1 MGIFDNLLKKEDDI
15 LKESKPNE
23 NCVFS
28 AYEGGHFGPSY
39 YYYIDHI
46 NDHYHFK
53 FGFLESDKVVN
64 EKELYT
70 LVNNEEFYIEFIN
83 KLKDITKDWKNEYIN
98 NSVLDGVQWDIN
110 DYENNIYISGSNE
123 FPDDYDILCDLLE
136 QYFNVEEYMK
146 KINKYNIEP
155 EENVIQFVYG
165 VPDWNTIK
173 SNDKMKEELDKYNIK
188 PDENIPYEIYGVP
201 DSSRKKQIDKEKI
214 DSIKVHIS
222 NLHSKHIIS
231 LDKKINGTGS
241 YEANISFTTNV
252 KADSFVKIPLN
263 EYNNYID
270 RLVDIVD
277 SWSDEI
283 SNKMLKK
290 SDSNISWGIRI
301 SQSDDAIMYSNVNG
315 VPSNW
320 NEFIDLLS
328 EIELIFKNYIKKDNE
343 NK

>member
-1 MGIFDNLLKKEDDI
+1 MGIFDNLLKKEDNI

-39 YYYIDHI
+39 YYYIDCI

-53 FGFLESDKVVN
+53 FGFLESDKAIN

-110 DYENNIYISGSNE
+110 DYVNNIYISGSNE

-146 KINKYNIEP
+146 KINKYNMEP
-155 EENVIQFVYG
+155 EDNVIQFVYG

-173 SNDKMKEELDKYNIK
+173 LNDKMEKELDEYNIK
-188 PDENIPYEIYGVP
+188 PEENIPYEIYGVP

-222 NLHSKHIIS
+222 NLYSKHIIS
-231 LDKKINGTGS
+231 LDKKINDTGS
-241 YEANISFTTNV
+241 YEASISFTTNV

-283 SNKMLKK
+283 NNKMLKK
-290 SDSNISWGIRI
+290 FDSNISWGIRI